1 MKNETE
7 LLLEKDRKYIWHAM
21 TRYNPNASVIVAKEA
36 RGSWVTDI
44 TGKKYLDGMSGLY
57 CVNVGYGREEL
68 ARAAYEQLQE
78 LSYFPL
84 SQSHISAIQLGE
96 KLNEWL
102 GDEYIIFFSNSGSE
116 ANETAFKIARQYHQQ
131 NGQPTR
137 YKFISR
143 YRAYHG
149 NSMGALSATGQAV
162 RKYKYEPLAPGFV
175 HVSPPDCYRRPVE
188 LPLEKCA
195 EFYAGLIDQTI
206 TWELPETVAG
216 VIMEPI
222 ISGGG
227 VIVPPDGYM
236 EKVQEVCKKHG
247 VLLIIDEVINGFGRT
262 GHKFGFMHYGV
273 KPDIITMAKGLTS
286 AYMPLA
292 ATAVRRE
299 LYEAFKGT
307 EQYDHFRHVS
317 TFGGHPAAC
326 ALALKNLE
334 IMERERL
341 VDRAAELGR
350 RLEAELSELRNHPNV
365 GDIRGKGLL
374 FGIEFVADKQTKQ
387 PLAEEKVNWMI
398 AQCKERGLIIGKN
411 GDTVAGHNNI
421 LIIAPPLSST
431 DEDMTFLIKTIKDV
445 LAQI

>member
-21 TRYNPNASVIVAKEA
+21 TRYNPNASVMVAKEA

-317 TFGGHPAAC
+317 TFGGHPVAC

-350 RLEAELSELRNHPNV
+350 RLEAELSELRSHPNV

>member
-21 TRYNPNASVIVAKEA
+21 TRYNPNASVMVAKEA

>member
-21 TRYNPNASVIVAKEA
+21 TRYNPNASVMVAKEA

-350 RLEAELSELRNHPNV
+350 RLEAELSELRSHPNV

-387 PLAEEKVNWMI
+387 PLAEEKMNWMI